1 MYTIVITNLL
11 KNDEILIYVKLNFCL
26 NSFMKISKKNFKKLK
41 KFIKGLN
48 KEVESL
54 GKEVS
59 KLKSEF
65 KKFKPHPQKRKEAL
79 TTEAQKQTH

>member
-1 MYTIVITNLL
+1 MYTIIIANLL
-11 KNDEILIYVKLNFCL
+11 KNYEILIYVKLNFCL

-48 KEVESL
+48 KEVVSL
-54 GKEVS
+54 DKEVS

-65 KKFKPHPQKRKEAL
+65 KKFKPHSQKQKEAVVI
-79 TTEAQKQTH
+79 EAQNQTH

>member
-1 MYTIVITNLL
+1 MYTVVITNLL
-11 KNDEILIYVKLNFCL
+11 KNYEILIYVKLNFCL

-48 KEVESL
+48 KEVVSL
-54 GKEVS
+54 DKEIS

-65 KKFKPHPQKRKEAL
+65 EKFKLHFQKKKEPL
-79 TTEAQKQTH
+79 IREVQNQTH

>member
-1 MYTIVITNLL
+1 VYTVVITNLL
-11 KNDEILIYVKLNFCL
+11 KNYEILIYVKLNFCI

-48 KEVESL
+48 KEVVSL
-54 GKEVS
+54 DKEIS

-65 KKFKPHPQKRKEAL
+65 EKFKLHFQKKKEPL
-79 TTEAQKQTH
+79 IREVQNQTH